1 MAIVRSQSSSDSN
14 TGEENTYDTSLS
26 EDRLCNVLRP
36 RTLADFV
43 GQNQLKRTLDVIL
56 EAAKKREETAPHL
69 LFYGPPGLGKT
80 TLASIIATE
89 MGGSLRI
96 TSGPAIEKAGDLAA
110 LLSNLQEGDV
120 FFLDEIHR
128 LRRPV
133 EEMLYSALEDF
144 ALDIIVGKGPGAR
157 SLRIQLPKF
166 TFVAATTRL
175 GGLSSPLRDRFGESF
190 RLEFYE
196 PEDLEKIIHANA
208 KKLNITVHPDSAS
221 LIARSSR
228 GTPRIANRLLHRL
241 RDFSHVEHSDEI
253 SLSIAEKAL
262 RELGVDNMGLTEGDR
277 RFLRIVAE
285 QFAGGPVGLSTLS
298 AATSEERET
307 IEDIREPY
315 LLQIGFLARTPQG
328 RVLQEQ
334 AFHHIGFAIPHNE
347 KQNASLSLF

>member
-1 MAIVRSQSSSDSN
+1 MSGGN
-14 TGEENTYDTSLS
+14 TQNTPLS
-26 EDRLCNVLRP
+26 EDLLHSALRP
-36 RTLADFV
+36 KTLVDFV
-43 GQNQLKRTLDVIL
+43 GQNQLKRTLNVIL
-56 EAAKKREETAPHL
+56 TAAKKRQETAPHL

-96 TSGPAIEKAGDLAA
+96 TSGPTIEKSGDLAA
-110 LLSNLQEGDV
+110 LLSNLEEGDV

-166 TFVAATTRL
+166 TFIAATTKL

-190 RLEFYE
+190 RLEFYD
-196 PEDLEKIIHANA
+196 PKDLETIVHANA
-208 KKLNITVHPDSAS
+208 KKLDVAIHPDSAS

-241 RDFSHVEHSDEI
+241 RDFAHVEHLDEI
-253 SLSIAEKAL
+253 SLPIAEKAL
-262 RELGVDNMGLTEGDR
+262 FELGIDKLGLNEGDR

-285 QFAGGPVGLSTLS
+285 QFSGGPVGLSTLS
-298 AATSEERET
+298 AAISEERET

-328 RVLQEQ
+328 RVLQDQ
-334 AFHHIGFAIPHNE
+334 AFHHIGLSSP
-347 KQNASLSLF
+347 QNKNQNPLFSFSEQNR